1 LVDFH
6 RLAIPLI
13 IILAISGVVSFFL
26 AHNFYPKKNVNVNVG
41 GVCYELVGSA
51 FNQYKDLEAQ
61 RSVRILQLQLNA
73 IEPHNAALPISFSG
87 TKDGVIEFSSKYDI
101 NITANNRIGNINEY
115 VTNGIIKKSHLERI
129 LEDLEE
135 TKNNPLNRTVLSTV
149 GLQPNLFITEEEGRQ
164 IAGNI
169 TRFMQ
174 TGIRQII
181 ESGNTG
187 DINTAECRSSTG
199 PFDVP
204 I

>member
-13 IILAISGVVSFFL
+13 IILAISGVISFFL
-26 AHNFYPKKNVNVNVG
+26 AYNFYPEKNVNVNVG

-51 FNQYKDLEAQ
+51 FNQYKDLETQ
-61 RSVRILQLQLNA
+61 KSVRTLQLQLNA
-73 IEPHNAALPISFSG
+73 IEPPNAAIPISFSG

-101 NITANNRIGNINEY
+101 NITANNQIGNINEY
-115 VTNGIIKKSHLERI
+115 VGNGIIKKPYLERI
-129 LEDLEE
+129 LDLTQIES
-135 TKNNPLNRTVLSTV
+135 NPLNRTVLSTV
-149 GLQPNLFITEEEGRQ
+149 GLQPNSFITEEEGRQ

-174 TGIRQII
+174 TGIRQIV
-181 ESGNTG
+181 ENGDTR
-187 DINTAECRSSTG
+187 DINTAECRSSTA